1 MNQLKVVLI
10 FVIIFLLYK
19 ICNKKDVIEGHKFI
33 FNHVQSYHPNTP
45 AMINE
50 NAQYLSGSLPPRWR
64 HPTPGWAKKFR
75 NKSCEELREF
85 FNRGGKTVG
94 AKQRDWFTGI
104 NGWNHNRH
112 CYPVLINSHASSTRT
127 FKEKHPFIY
136 RPECE
141 RKFKKAERHRNSTA
155 RAVDYLHSRY
165 RNDPKGKNRRYP
177 CGGGNDLISA
187 GKRFRKSGFSKS
199 GDRKHWYNKRR
210 NNYINTMDNYY
221 RNKKSYI
228 ANKCNENTN
237 ILTSGS
243 KKNYLTCKVTP
254 MGAPRAGENFNGR
267 NAYKNPYTARNGIY
281 TCKGPPKPVSF
292 IIGEGGDYNDTYLQG
307 IATATMGNYDHKV
320 YKNDIVWQNPGKR
333 YDRTTNDKVIGSK
346 SSNACD
352 VCIRRVGND
361 YKDKDALLKEIQKV
375 EPNAEWVYPDKYDE
389 KILISEWDSND
400 ENIRNKAQEPFK
412 LRCKNGFDGSLKLK
426 KCKGPKK
433 ANEITGRKS
442 TFADHHGT
450 YPKGEIQNYLTIF
463 KKCEP
468 APQCKRYINGFEKD
482 NIKIK
487 GKCEGIDGDGR
498 ACRLNMTMDGCAV
511 NTGDCKYTKFNT
523 PIKMSKEGYSVNESG
538 NKINKDNFKVEV
550 LGCKGDFREVPGVE
564 LKATPCSKNGG
575 DYRLQGC
582 SPDPCYFR
590 KQDSPGS
597 FCSDDEKAICKTEC
611 VSSNTGECSF
621 NFNDINDISKINK
634 LKSSLCSANVK
645 KCIGHWEDIDDFEP
659 HGCKDRC
666 NMKFK
671 GENDPYIDQKVKKW
685 VIDQQPDTEYAK
697 GFDKENGARKV
708 SCKSYEPHIKVYRQM
723 IDDGGNTY
731 YTLIDLFAGDEIK
744 EGDLRLGY
752 KNIWKNKDYFKKYN
766 VKGSQPEKT
775 DKNTS
780 KLRTISCTKAD
791 ETMCGPINID
801 VGDKIKNKKIPG
813 TVYELVNKDDESQMA
828 RLCFGWNNIRSKS
841 VEELSKEYLEPG
853 NSLGR
858 LKKKCMMSQRNGP
871 DIVAKKDDGTEFSP
885 QECNQPGFKW
895 VEYED
900 LRPNDPLFNEIKEK
914 ADPEEKKASIL
925 DLIYNSPQMKS
936 MCSLEKYK
944 NLVKIEGDKE
954 IDVIP
959 DKCNY
964 DICSKHCD
972 VDWKPS
978 EVNFSILK
986 GQLKNGG
993 KIYDY
998 SEGNDLNWGPCT
1010 RSDGV
1015 KCGVG
1020 LQAREA
1026 IISMPENFNLGNDG
1040 VVNSG
1045 KCFVPESPGPGGE
1058 KVEKGKLLHK
1068 NLTKYEFKK
1077 CRGDKNIKWESCNK
1091 ALQDHITGGGGIED
1105 MKEDFRY
1112 LGTSGI
1118 LTTPTTEG
1126 MANMKLI
1133 EGYPNPDPV
1142 QETPAQA
1149 TPAQATPAQAIP
1161 AQATPAQATPAQAT
1175 PAQATPAQATPAQA
1189 TPAQATPAQTTPAE
1203 EEQMNQTFNTFQNNQ
1218 KSDFKNIEQNT
1229 RLEQEEIKDKYRK
1242 LSNSCSA
1249 CPANWPECRDNP
1261 SWKLK
1266 PENKGKACC
1275 GSFKD
1280 NFWEENDMRIKL
1292 LESQIPEEEQKR
1304 KGVINKINKINQIQ
1318 VDYVENDSYRND
1330 QGKLMK
1336 GLNQMVI
1343 LKRPEQIFRIF
1354 DEISL
1359 DIDSNE
1365 STINETMRS
1374 IPLGGSIAKIDWI
1387 IVFIIRLIYILELLN
1402 LKTIERMKV
1411 ITKYIEKYPHY
1422 LKNLTNFYYIKENY
1436 SGQAYKVG
1444 YNDNISEKYND
1455 DYNTPLK
1462 KWNLYPLQW
1471 IYGGD
1476 KKTGINSVE
1485 PDIKK
1490 RQTIVLDHAMKIIR
1504 AFYVPCMDIDRL
1516 NPMEQY
1522 IRFNISLYKYI
1533 QDNYKLLTSFH
1544 SNIISLNRETIV
1556 KDGKDCYN
1564 NVKKCGFSNDNYPD
1578 WYINHIKNCEVDIDK
1593 CIIDKDKKYSRPNS
1607 IDLEIKKWQCDLG
1620 YKGGPSEDEC
1630 CRLLGDYDMGSGK
1643 CNAPFKNI
1651 QGNLSSNV
1659 LEIDKQSKI
1668 FEGKQRY
1675 LVLGNI
1681 NNNNIKEFNEKLQ
1694 LQLGKDREGCS
1705 KYSGSKNK
1713 DKCNNQQN
1721 CKYEENLK
1729 RCVYNP
1735 ISIRG
1740 EKYNLGSASIKKE
1753 VDIKGDLWDEWI
1765 YTLENGNTSTSED
1778 IKNFK
1783 SKILENDQWKEG
1795 NDWLPGLEPN
1805 KNNWETNV
1813 KLKNSPVTI
1822 LEYGKNMKEEGIK
1835 KRYQDDFCKLWEDNA
1850 DCKKLFKLQN
1860 ENDVLKDKKENL
1872 INQNIQLRSFGI
1884 GEQESEE
1891 NIKLKNGIL
1900 VNKVKDK
1907 EARITNLNDE
1917 LTTLRKRPRK
1927 CENCKP
1933 CKICKSCPDEETY
1946 KEAKGICP
1954 TCSCNSAI
1962 SQASEKEILVC
1973 DQKYEK
1979 LKSELLKRNTV
1990 KFKNLTDTNEIK
2002 IKDLNTL
2009 IKSINNEILDIETN
2023 ENICKQKKGVLTTK
2037 KDSYN
2042 NEYLEIVKE
2051 NQRLQKEYTDEKD
2064 KSWIEKL
2071 LS

>member
-1 MNQLKVVLI
+1 MNQLKIVLI
-10 FVIIFLLYK
+10 FIIILLLYK
-19 ICNKKDVIEGHKFI
+19 ICNKKDVIEGHYWHL
-33 FNHVQSYHPNTP
+33 NHHRGHHPNTKS
-45 AMINE
+45 MKDE
-50 NAQYLSGSLPPRWR
+50 NVQYLSGTLPPHWR
-64 HPTPGWAKKFR
+64 HPDPKWAAAFR
-75 NKSCEELREF
+75 NKPCEMLREHF
-85 FNRGGKTVG
+85 IRGGG
-94 AKQRDWFTGI
+94 AMAVSKNLRSWFTASGG
-104 NGWNHNRH
+104 NNHARH
-112 CYPVLINSHASSTRT
+112 CQPMLIDGHASSISV
-127 FKEKHPFIY
+127 FKNNHPFIY
-136 RPECE
+136 TPACE
-141 RKFKKAERHRNSTA
+141 KEFKRVEKNANSTA

-165 RNDPKGKNRRYP
+165 KNGPNGANPRASHPACTGNQNGLAAAGQKFRN
-177 CGGGNDLISA
+177 L
-187 GKRFRKSGFSKS
+187 GFSKS
-199 GDRKHWYNKRR
+199 GNRQDWYVRLR
-210 NNYINTMDNYY
+210 NNYKNKMSDHYK
-221 RNKKSYI
+221 NKKAYI
-228 ANKCNENTN
+228 ANNCSENTN
-237 ILTSGS
+237 ILKTGS
-243 KKNYLTCKVTP
+243 KKNYKTCKVTP
-254 MGAPRAGENFNGR
+254 KGAERAGDNFSVKNQH
-267 NAYKNPYTARNGIY
+267 KNPYTHKDGIY
-281 TCKGPPKPVSF
+281 TCKGSPMPINF
-292 IIGEGGDYNDTYLQG
+292 YIGDYG
-307 IATATMGNYDHKV
+307 KIDHKDNYLKGITTYDTRV
-320 YKNDIVWQNPGKR
+320 ITNDVVWKNRSGP
-333 YDRTTNDKVIGSK
+333 DRTTNENIIGSK
-346 SSNACD
+346 SSNDCD
-352 VCIRRVGND
+352 VCLRRLGNE
-361 YKDKDALLKEIQKV
+361 YNDKDSLLKEIHKV
-375 EPNAEWVYPDKYDE
+375 EPYAEWVYPDKYDE

-400 ENIRNKAQEPFK
+400 ENIRNEAKEPFK
-412 LRCKNGFDGSLKLK
+412 LRCKNGYDGSLELK
-426 KCKGPKK
+426 KCKEPKK
-433 ANEITGRKS
+433 ANEIRGRKS

-468 APQCKRYINGFEKD
+468 APQCKRYIDGFEKD
-482 NIKIK
+482 NIEIK

-511 NTGDCKYTKFNT
+511 NTGDCQYTNFNT
-523 PIKMSKEGYSVNESG
+523 PIKMSKGGYSVNESV

-590 KQDSPGS
+590 KQDSPDS

-621 NFNDINDISKINK
+621 NFNEINDIDKINK
-634 LKSSLCSANVK
+634 LRSSRCSAKVK
-645 KCIGHWEDIDDFEP
+645 KCVGHWEDIDDFEP
-659 HGCKDRC
+659 NGCKDRC

-697 GFDKENGARKV
+697 GFDKENGAKKV

-731 YTLIDLFAGDEIK
+731 YTLNDLFAGDEIK

-752 KNIWKNKDYFKKYN
+752 KNTWKDKDYFKKYN
-766 VKGSQPEKT
+766 VKGSQPEKNNE
-775 DKNTS
+775 NTS

-791 ETMCGPINID
+791 ETMCGPINLE

-813 TVYELVNKDDESQMA
+813 GLYELVNKDDESQMA
-828 RLCFGWNNIRSKS
+828 RLCIGWNDIRSKS
-841 VEELSKEYLEPG
+841 VEELSNEYLEPG

-871 DIVAKKDDGTEFSP
+871 DIVAKKDDNSDVPFE
-885 QECNQPGFKW
+885 ECNQPGFKW

-900 LRPNDPLFNEIKEK
+900 LRPNDPLFKEIKDK
-914 ADPEEKKASIL
+914 TNPEEKKASIL
-925 DLIYNSPQMKS
+925 DLIYDSPLMKS
-936 MCSLEKYK
+936 MCSFEKYK
-944 NLVKIEGDKE
+944 NLAKIEGDKE
-954 IDVIP
+954 IDVTP

-978 EVNFSILK
+978 EVNFSILERHI
-986 GQLKNGG
+986 KNRG

-998 SEGNDLNWGPCT
+998 GEGNDLDWGPCT

-1026 IISMPENFNLGNDG
+1026 IVSLPENFNLGNDG

-1058 KVEKGKLLHK
+1058 KIEKGKLLHK

-1077 CRGDKNIKWESCNK
+1077 CRGDKNIKWSSCNQ
-1091 ALQDHITGGGGIED
+1091 ALKDHITGGGGIED

-1126 MANMKLI
+1126 MTNMKLI
-1133 EGYPNPDPV
+1133 EGNVSGANPSDPDP
-1142 QETPAQA
+1142 PAQA
-1149 TPAQATPAQAIP
+1149 TPAQAPTTPAQVAVTP
-1161 AQATPAQATPAQAT
+1161 AAQATPAQAPTTPAQVAVT
-1175 PAQATPAQATPAQA
+1175 PAAQPL
-1189 TPAQATPAQTTPAE
+1189 PPAE
-1203 EEQMNQTFNTFQNNQ
+1203 EEQINQTFNTFQNNQ
-1218 KSDFKNIEQNT
+1218 GSEFENIEQDT
-1229 RLEQEEIKDKYRK
+1229 RLAQEEIKTKYRK
-1242 LSNSCSA
+1242 LSNTCAA
-1249 CPANWPECRDNP
+1249 CPTNWPQCKDDP

-1266 PENKGKACC
+1266 PENIGKACC

-1292 LESQIPEEEQKR
+1292 LKSQIPQEEQKR
-1304 KGVINKINKINQIQ
+1304 QGIINKINKINQIQ

-1336 GLNQMVI
+1336 GLSQMVI

-1374 IPLGGSIAKIDWI
+1374 IPLGGSIAKVDWI

-1402 LKTIERMKV
+1402 LKTIERMNV
-1411 ITKYIEKYPHY
+1411 ITNYVKKYPHY
-1422 LKNLTNFYYIKENY
+1422 LKILTNFYYIKENY
-1436 SGQAYKVG
+1436 SRQAYKVG
-1444 YNDNISEKYND
+1444 YTDDISEEYKD
-1455 DYNTPLK
+1455 DYDSPLG
-1462 KWNLYPLQW
+1462 KWKLYPVQW

-1485 PDIKK
+1485 PDIQK
-1490 RQTIVLDHAMKIIR
+1490 RQKIVLDHAMTIIR

-1516 NPMEQY
+1516 KPMEQY

-1544 SNIISLNRETIV
+1544 SNITSLNRETIV

-1564 NVKKCGFSNDNYPD
+1564 NVKKCGFISEKYPE

-1593 CIIDKDKKYSRPNS
+1593 CIVDKDKKYSRPKS
-1607 IDLEIKKWQCDLG
+1607 IDLEMKKWQCDLG

-1630 CRLLGDYDMGSGK
+1630 CRLLGDYDMESSK
-1643 CNAPFKNI
+1643 CNTPFKNI

-1659 LEIDKQSKI
+1659 IDLDKQSNI
-1668 FEGKQRY
+1668 FEGKQKN
-1675 LVLGNI
+1675 LELGMI
-1681 NNNNIKEFNEKLQ
+1681 NKTSIKDLNEKLQ
-1694 LQLGKDREGCS
+1694 LQLGKEGKGCAI
-1705 KYSGSKNK
+1705 YSGSENK
-1713 DKCNNQQN
+1713 EKCNNEKN
-1721 CKYEENLK
+1721 CKYEKNLK

-1735 ISIRG
+1735 VPIRG
-1740 EKYNLGSASIKKE
+1740 NQYNLGSSSIKKAL
-1753 VDIKGDLWDEWI
+1753 DIKGDLWNEWI

-1778 IKNFK
+1778 IKNYK

-1795 NDWLPGLEPN
+1795 NDWLPGIGPN
-1805 KNNWETNV
+1805 KNNWEINV
-1813 KLKNSPVTI
+1813 KLKDNTETI
-1822 LEYGKNMKEEGIK
+1822 LEYGTAMKEEGIQ

-1850 DCKKLFKLQN
+1850 DCKKLTKLHN
-1860 ENDVLKDKKENL
+1860 ENEVLKDKREEL
-1872 INQNIQLRSFGI
+1872 INENITLKSFGI
-1884 GEQESEE
+1884 DDQESEE
-1891 NIKLKNGIL
+1891 NLKLKNGIL
-1900 VNKVKDK
+1900 INKIKDR
-1907 EARITNLNDE
+1907 ENRTINLNDE
-1917 LTTLRKRPRK
+1917 LTILRERPRK
-1927 CENCKP
+1927 CDDCKP
-1933 CKICKSCPDEETY
+1933 CKICKSCPDEKTY
-1946 KEAKGICP
+1946 KAAKGICP
-1954 TCSCNSAI
+1954 TCSCNSAV
-1962 SQASEKEILVC
+1962 SQASEKEISLC
-1973 DQKYEK
+1973 NQTFEK
-1979 LKSELLKRNTV
+1979 LKSELLKRNTIQ
-1990 KFKNLTDTNEIK
+1990 FQNLTDTNETK
-2002 IKDLNTL
+2002 INDLNTL
-2009 IKSINNEILDIETN
+2009 IKTINQEIFDIETN
-2023 ENICKQKKGVLTTK
+2023 ENICKQKKGVLTTRK
-2037 KDSYN
+2037 GSYN
-2042 NEYLEIVKE
+2042 NEYLELVKA